1 MSQTELKT
9 TLNAKNLYSKPR
21 FVKAFTLIELLVV
34 IAIIAILAA
43 MLLPA
48 LAKAKEKARRIQCLN
63 NLHQFSIAI
72 TMYSSEFKDKLPEL
86 SSNLGTG
93 GWLWDLPAGVANN
106 MIQSGLQKKTLFC
119 PGTAPRF
126 DDALNFGNPSPNS
139 QWFFFGNSPTVHII
153 GYTMAFCGAAANP
166 ADFNLDLTNQNR
178 TMMSEP
184 VRQSINAY
192 LPPVPNSDRPLM
204 ADATM
209 STLRTGTADNFGNN
223 NFVTIPGGFQKPHLS
238 PHLNKSIPAGG
249 HIAFKDGHVSWR
261 KFKDMAQ
268 RDTVNGG
275 NRPGFWW

>member
-1 MSQTELKT
+1 MTRTEPKLILKT
-9 TLNAKNLYSKPR
+9 TKLKSAPR
-21 FVKAFTLIELLVV
+21 FAKAFTLIELLVV

-93 GWLWDLPAGVANN
+93 GWLWDLPSGVANN

-139 QWFFFGNSPTVHII
+139 QWFFFGNTPTVHII
-153 GYTMAFCGAAANP
+153 GYVMAFSGPAATP
-166 ADFNLDLTNQNR
+166 TDFNLDMTNQNR

-184 VRQSINAY
+184 IRQSPFVT

-209 STLRTGTADNFGNN
+209 STLRTGTAANPGAND
-223 NFVTIPGGFQKPHLS
+223 FVNIPGGFQKAHLS